1 MIELESGYLKM
12 KRVVC
17 NGITLKFKS
26 IIPCKEDIEEIA
38 NLIEFKRRYKK
49 QLIEKN
55 NKNLK

>member
-26 IIPCKEDIEEIA
+26 IIPRKEDIKEIA

-55 NKNLK
+55 NKNSK